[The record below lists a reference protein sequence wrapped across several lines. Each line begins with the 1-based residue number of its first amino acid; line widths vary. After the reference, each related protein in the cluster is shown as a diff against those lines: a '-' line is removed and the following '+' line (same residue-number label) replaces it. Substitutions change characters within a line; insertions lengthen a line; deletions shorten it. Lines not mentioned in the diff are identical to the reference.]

1 MIDADSYLTQ
11 LVGYIHLNP
20 VRAGMVARCEEY
32 EWSSHQT
39 YVGNNIIP
47 WLTTETVLSQF
58 SGNAANGRRLF
69 HEFVRDQQEGHNP
82 EFHGAGGFDSRIFGG
97 DRFIDDVLN
106 QVGSQPQQVIDV
118 GTVIK
123 AVELL
128 YKIQGEELSK
138 AGQNRRFSEARSMA
152 AWGVTEMSSSTLTEL
167 AGKMC
172 RDVTTLSSGAKQLQI
187 RAIQNPELIRK
198 MLEFKRLL
206 LEVAMLHS

>member
-97 DRFIDDVLN
+97 D
-106 QVGSQPQQVIDV
+106 QVQNLPEKCWSLKGSCWKLQCCIPDP
-118 GTVIK
+118 K
-123 AVELL
+123 C
-128 YKIQGEELSK
+128 LS
-138 AGQNRRFSEARSMA
+138 
-152 AWGVTEMSSSTLTEL
+152 
-167 AGKMC
+167 
-172 RDVTTLSSGAKQLQI
+172 
-187 RAIQNPELIRK
+187 LICSRN
-198 MLEFKRLL
+198 
-206 LEVAMLHS
+206 